1 MQAPFPQHDRM
12 IWSSSSFLRPPRHL
26 TKEGWIPMAGMQKE
40 IVYDKS
46 LGVVAKMLREEAENV
61 TSAPL
66 PKRWVELI
74 LHLDEQERKN
84 FERSKSRGPGVSS
97 AEP

>member
-1 MQAPFPQHDRM
+1 
-12 IWSSSSFLRPPRHL
+12 
-26 TKEGWIPMAGMQKE
+26 MAGMDKE
-40 IVYDKS
+40 TVYDKS

-61 TSAPL
+61 TRAPL

-84 FERSKSRGPGVSS
+84 CERSKSTRDEKSTHDEHGAPGVPSD
-97 AEP
+97 EPTDA

>member
-1 MQAPFPQHDRM
+1 M
-12 IWSSSSFLRPPRHL
+12 IWSSSSSRRPPDIV
-26 TKEGWIPMAGMQKE
+26 TKEGWIPMAGMHKE
-40 IVYDKS
+40 TVYDKS
-46 LGVVAKMLREEAENV
+46 LGVVVKMLREEGESV

-84 FERSKSRGPGVSS
+84 SERSKSTRDEHGAPGVSS
-97 AEP
+97 DEPTDA

>member
-1 MQAPFPQHDRM
+1 
-12 IWSSSSFLRPPRHL
+12 
-26 TKEGWIPMAGMQKE
+26 MAGMHKE
-40 IVYDKS
+40 TIYDKS

-61 TSAPL
+61 TRAPL

-84 FERSKSRGPGVSS
+84 FEGSKATRDEYGAREVSDQ
-97 AEP
+97 AD

>member
-1 MQAPFPQHDRM
+1 MAEWFGAAQALAD
-12 IWSSSSFLRPPRHL
+12 IV
-26 TKEGWIPMAGMQKE
+26 TKEGWLPMAGMHNE
-40 IVYDKS
+40 TIYDKS

-84 FERSKSRGPGVSS
+84 FERSKSTRDEHGAAGISS
-97 AEP
+97 DQPTDA